1 MGPLA
6 RREAEKE
13 PKPEMVYF
21 PVNVSGLPMNQES
34 YKRMWDF
41 YYEKYHYSATKKN
54 KLKREIEEK
63 SRNVEKKRRI
73 PVPPTYRTR
82 KSTPSYIKRCQ
93 RYISSLKY
101 NMIGFQLYYID
112 KGAPLLALHKTA
124 KEMIKCALPIK
135 CLEAVILSIYLTNE
149 VVGLDRFTITFKS
162 VQNGLTYYHTVL
174 GLYYR
179 GKYGAMGLSRKVDLM
194 DRDFEFDDL
203 SAMILSYDQ
212 AYRKYNH
219 KLMKVSIGQII
230 SHDPCTME
238 RIIWNKSELELGNDN
253 NLHLVSGRSNI
264 RCRSKIELKRIN

>member
-1 MGPLA
+1 MGEPLA

-82 KSTPSYIKRCQ
+82 KSTPSYIKRFQ
-93 RYISSLKY
+93 R
-101 NMIGFQLYYID
+101 YYID

-135 CLEAVILSIYLTNE
+135 CLE
-149 VVGLDRFTITFKS
+149 
-162 VQNGLTYYHTVL
+162 
-174 GLYYR
+174 
-179 GKYGAMGLSRKVDLM
+179 
-194 DRDFEFDDL
+194 
-203 SAMILSYDQ
+203 
-212 AYRKYNH
+212 
-219 KLMKVSIGQII
+219 
-230 SHDPCTME
+230 
-238 RIIWNKSELELGNDN
+238 
-253 NLHLVSGRSNI
+253 
-264 RCRSKIELKRIN
+264 